1 MTAVSRTAI
10 KSFLIASV
18 IQAFISSI
26 LGWNTAIGENNF
38 LRTEDKRMGTVAPAE
53 ENLSLSTKGE
63 AGNEIALILTTA
75 TSIIV

>member
-1 MTAVSRTAI
+1 
-10 KSFLIASV
+10 
-18 IQAFISSI
+18 
-26 LGWNTAIGENNF
+26 
-38 LRTEDKRMGTVAPAE
+38 MGTVAPAE